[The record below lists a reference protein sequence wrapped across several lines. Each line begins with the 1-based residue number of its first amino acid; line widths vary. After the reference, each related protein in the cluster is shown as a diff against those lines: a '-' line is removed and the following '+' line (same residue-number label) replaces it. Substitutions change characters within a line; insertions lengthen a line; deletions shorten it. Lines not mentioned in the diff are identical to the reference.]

1 MRTNSYPRQEQHMSD
16 NIKTQIDALAA
27 FPDALKRQVQGLL
40 DAALRFRPTPD
51 DWSIVELVGHIIDV
65 GALWPGRTRQM
76 LATENPT
83 LAVIDPNWVRQR
95 DYQNKQIGFLLI
107 TLAEQRA
114 EYVDFL
120 RMLRPSQLARTGIH
134 PTRGPLTVA
143 EGIAA
148 LVDHDQEHSRRIANN
163 LAAFQSAVS

>member
-1 MRTNSYPRQEQHMSD
+1 MSD
-16 NIKTQIDALAA
+16 TIKTQIDTLAA
-27 FPDALKRQVQGLL
+27 FPDTLKREVQGLS

-76 LATENPT
+76 LATENPALT
-83 LAVIDPNWVRQR
+83 PVDPNWVRQR

-114 EYVDFL
+114 EYVEFL
-120 RMLRPSQLARTGIH
+120 RMLRPGQLARTGMH
-134 PTRGPLTVA
+134 PTRGPITVA

-148 LVDHDQEHSRRIANN
+148 LIDHDQEHSQQIANN
-163 LAAFQSAVS
+163 IAAFPSAAG

>member
-1 MRTNSYPRQEQHMSD
+1 MSD
-16 NIKTQIDALAA
+16 NIKAQIDALAA
-27 FPDALKRQVQGLL
+27 FPDALKRQVQGLS

-51 DWSIVELVGHIIDV
+51 DWSIIELVGHVIDV

-76 LATENPT
+76 LATENPA
-83 LAVIDPNWVRQR
+83 LAAVDANWVRQR

-114 EYVDFL
+114 EYVEFL
-120 RMLRPSQLARTGIH
+120 RMLRPGQLARTGIH

-148 LVDHDQEHSRRIANN
+148 LVDHDHGHSRQIANN
-163 LAAFQSAVS
+163 LAAFQSAAS